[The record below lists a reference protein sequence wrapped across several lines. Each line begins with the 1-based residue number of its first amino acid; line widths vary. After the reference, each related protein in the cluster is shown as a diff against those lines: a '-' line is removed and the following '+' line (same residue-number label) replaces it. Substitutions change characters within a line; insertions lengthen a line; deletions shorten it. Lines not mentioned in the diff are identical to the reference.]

1 MVGFVLGVLLGC
13 GGPSDDKISGG
24 GAGVPAVPTGADA
37 CKLLTPDEIA
47 QAVGNPVKDSA
58 YSVGTH
64 LSWDTEKLEQ
74 VSVVL
79 SVWVQGSPAVDG
91 LCQAVRQAQDGRS
104 ISGLGEAA
112 KWSYRSS
119 TLADSADLEACD
131 GKGWIGLSLS
141 GKKDEAALEAAA
153 RALAEKVISR
163 L

>member
-1 MVGFVLGVLLGC
+1 
-13 GGPSDDKISGG
+13 
-24 GAGVPAVPTGADA
+24 
-37 CKLLTPDEIA
+37 
-47 QAVGNPVKDSA
+47 
-58 YSVGTH
+58 
-64 LSWDTEKLEQ
+64 
-74 VSVVL
+74 
-79 SVWVQGSPAVDG
+79 
-91 LCQAVRQAQDGRS
+91 VRQAQDGRS